1 MNWNLDDAWNY
12 ILGTIDLVGLIALR
26 AVGQKK
32 AVGWVWAMFT
42 QAVWII
48 YSIATLQWGFLIP
61 AIIKFGIYTWNY
73 VSWVRSDKAA
83 AKPKTHEERALAW
96 VDELI
101 PDANELVRL
110 QAASFF
116 VKAIRVVEV
125 YPQKGG
131 LVDGFHSELPSRR
144 VVQPRS
150 RARSAD

>member
-32 AVGWVWAMFT
+32 AVGWIWAMFT

-61 AIIKFGIYTWNY
+61 AVIKFVIYTWNY
-73 VSWVRSDKAA
+73 VTWVRSDKAA

-96 VDELI
+96 VEELI
-101 PDANELVRL
+101 PDANELARL
-110 QAASFF
+110 KAASFL
-116 VKAIRVVEV
+116 VKAIRVVEL
-125 YPQKGG
+125 YPEKEGQPHD
-131 LVDGFHSELPSRR
+131 LHPELPPRR
-144 VVQPRS
+144 VVQPRT
-150 RARSAD
+150 RTRSAD